1 MSSLFLVRH
10 GQASL
15 GAANYDQ
22 LSAIGE
28 RQCELLGAHFAAR
41 GIAFDVAYTGSL
53 VRHAQ
58 SLAAIQRGM
67 GTDMVA
73 QVWRGLNEYQP
84 EAVIRA
90 VSPGPLVPPSSP
102 EAIRHHFRLL
112 RQGLLAWMQGEAQPE
127 GHPPYR
133 EFQAGVLAA
142 LEAAGAQP
150 RPQRVLVV
158 SSGGPISSAVGHL
171 LHAAPAGIVE
181 LNLRLR
187 NSAVCELVPSARG
200 WSLLSFNNLSHLE
213 APGLE
218 TLQTYA

>member
-1 MSSLFLVRH
+1 MGSLFLVRH

-22 LSAIGE
+22 LSAVGE

-41 GIAFDVAYTGSL
+41 GIAFDVAFTGSL

-67 GTDMVA
+67 GSALVPE
-73 QVWRGLNEYQP
+73 VWPGLNEYQP

-90 VSPGPLVPPSSP
+90 VNPAPLVPPSSP

-112 RQGLLAWMQGEAQPE
+112 RQGLLAWMQGEARPE
-127 GHPPYR
+127 GHPAYG

-142 LEAAGAQP
+142 LEAAAKP

-158 SSGGPISSAVGHL
+158 SSGGPISSAVGHWL
-171 LHAAPAGIVE
+171 SAAPAGIVE

-200 WSLLSFNNLSHLE
+200 WSLLSFNSLSHLE
-213 APGLE
+213 TPGHE
-218 TLQTYA
+218 ALQTYA